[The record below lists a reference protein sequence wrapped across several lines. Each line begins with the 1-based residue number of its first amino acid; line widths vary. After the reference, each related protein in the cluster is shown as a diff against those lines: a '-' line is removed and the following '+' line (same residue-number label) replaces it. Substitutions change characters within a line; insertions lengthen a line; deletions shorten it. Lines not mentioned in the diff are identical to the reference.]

1 MIKNIL
7 NLTDYGKTRGAIYL
21 QKYLPSITPFTD
33 IFLVNDINE
42 WKKVK
47 DNFNEHSF
55 IRPDTPIG
63 DKIVRLDGSDGMLE
77 SVPKMI
83 TEMKEQNPK
92 SALLIVKTKG
102 IQIPRY
108 EDNGGFVVLFDIP
121 NQIVIE
127 FVGQGFDGR
136 ELTHGKAVHESF
148 IIPWNKVLFIKNR
161 SDLKK
166 YYEVSYYKV
175 NQKEYEQSREER
187 ITFLMKRCNYTR
199 ELLEN
204 VIPKSFT
211 SIDDNIIKQVLDD
224 IIFSLYIR
232 ERELLQDNLNYFCIQ
247 GNIINHKLEPWEL
260 FTIDRMLQNTSYKTC
275 EK

>member
-1 MIKNIL
+1 MVKNTL
-7 NLTDYGKTRGAIYL
+7 NLTNYGKARGSVYL
-21 QKYLPSITPFTD
+21 QKYLPDLTPFTD

-42 WKKVK
+42 WLKVK
-47 DNFNEHSF
+47 DNFDEHSF

-63 DKIVRLDGSDGMLE
+63 DKIVRLDGSNGMLE
-77 SVPKMI
+77 SVPNMI
-83 TEMKEQNPK
+83 MEMKEQNPK

-166 YYEVSYYKV
+166 YHEVTSYKV
-175 NQKEYEQSREER
+175 NKEDYEKSREER
-187 ITFLMKRCNYTR
+187 INFLMRRCNYPR
-199 ELLEN
+199 ELLDN
-204 VIPKSFT
+204 SIPRFFT
-211 SIDDNIIKQVLDD
+211 SIDDDIIKQVLDD
-224 IIFSLYIR
+224 IIFNLYIK
-232 ERELLQDNLNYFCIQ
+232 ERELLKDNLNYFCIQ

-260 FTIDRMLQNTSYKTC
+260 FTVDRMLQNTSSETC
-275 EK
+275 EE